1 MGSPPSKRNY
11 KKEYADFHG
20 KPEQIKNRAARNK
33 ANAAAKKKGANVSG
47 KTTGNE
53 VGHVK
58 ALKNGGSRSTSNT
71 RVQSVRSN
79 RSHGGKISSGTTGKT
94 LKRRRK
100 R

>member
-11 KKEYADFHG
+11 RKEYDQFHG

-58 ALKNGGSRSTSNT
+58 ALKNGGSRSTRNT
-71 RVQSVRSN
+71 KVQSVRSN
-79 RSHGGKISSGTTGKT
+79 RSHGGKISSGTKGKKLT
-94 LKRRRK
+94 RRK